1 MEQRVIL
8 DLIKEVLTNDDRLV
22 FAYVYGSFVAE
33 KSFRDV
39 DIGIYVKNPEEN
51 PFIISSEIKT
61 QLSRLAKKRGGD
73 FTADEFDVRVINGA
87 PFTFLKRVFK
97 EGVLLVDN
105 DPDLRTDVVE
115 QVSLKY
121 RECAGLFAEASLG

>member
-1 MEQRVIL
+1 MAQGVMI
-8 DLIKEVLTNDDRLV
+8 DLIKEVLTRDDRLV
-22 FAYVYGSFVAE
+22 FAYVYGSFVTE

-39 DIGIYVKNPEEN
+39 DIGIFLKNPEEN
-51 PFIISSEIKT
+51 PFLISSEIKT
-61 QLSRLAKKRGGD
+61 ELSRLAKKRGGN
-73 FTADEFDVRVINGA
+73 FTADEFDVRVINDA

-121 RECAGLFAEASLG
+121 RECAGLLAEASLG